1 MVVFNKVFFL
11 TIFYC
16 TSIAIAQKDPDEE
29 SPYEFGFT
37 IDGQQHRHEK
47 KDDKG
52 IIQGEFGFITAD
64 GIYHVTVYATDEN
77 GSFKILSMRNLRISA
92 PLDGSPFKGEISP
105 EANKYRKQANLQ
117 PLPELSPNPLSLS
130 EQPVVQKT
138 ITSTAKPDYVKFTTQ
153 PTIKPGCASCGYV
166 TTRKPEAGQRVF
178 PSFQSSAGQNRNG
191 VKDKSVD
198 TPPGD
203 DYKRNFQQP
212 NFPTAV
218 HTISDR
224 RETSS
229 NEQQV
234 PANGGPTQNRISQN
248 RPPPY
253 QTSAVPQNTKYNT
266 FGDSHVPQ
274 REFNA
279 YNTSADFKNTF
290 SNVRSSQEKTNQNVV
305 VGIENPSNSS
315 LDEYIG
321 AQPNAYSSG
330 VGENP
335 SRINDNEDAS
345 TTGNVNPLSITR
357 ITGETAGPNN
367 GLIAGEVRENNFNG
381 QIANENFSRV
391 PSSPSTNSAIGKKS
405 PAQIGSALRNDDNPI
420 GLPQLVNQV
429 QSGNLEPNPLQF
441 PGQSP
446 VSTLPPI
453 AVSNGVIHVGGDRKQ
468 DIPIKDK
475 FPGMED
481 GLPAGVDE
489 KDITDLL
496 YKFHYTVG
504 FHGHYEK
511 GLKNG
516 AKIGGYFVNGRDG
529 ISRVVTYI
537 ADENGYRPKVR
548 FINLGLESED
558 TPKAETEKT
567 FGLKSFE
574 FVWYPV

>member
-1 MVVFNKVFFL
+1 MVVFYKVFFL
-11 TIFYC
+11 TMFYC
-16 TSIAIAQKDPDEE
+16 TSFAIAQKDPDEE

-117 PLPELSPNPLSLS
+117 PLPEPSPNPLSLA
-130 EQPVVQKT
+130 EQPVLREK
-138 ITSTAKPDYVKFTTQ
+138 ITSTSKPDHVKFTTQ
-153 PTIKPGCASCGYV
+153 PTIKPGCASCGYI

-178 PSFQSSAGQNRNG
+178 SPFQSSAGQNRNG
-191 VKDKSVD
+191 VEDKSVD
-198 TPPGD
+198 ALPEGE
-203 DYKRNFQQP
+203 NESNSQQP
-212 NFPTAV
+212 NLSTNI
-218 HTISDR
+218 HTISDHPK
-224 RETSS
+224 TSPIE
-229 NEQQV
+229 EQI
-234 PANGGPTQNRISQN
+234 PANGGPTQNRVSQN
-248 RPPPY
+248 GPPPY
-253 QTSAVPQNTKYNT
+253 QTSAGPQNTKYNT
-266 FGDSHVPQ
+266 FGPQ
-274 REFNA
+274 
-279 YNTSADFKNTF
+279 NTF
-290 SNVRSSQEKTNQNVV
+290 NDVQSSQEKTNQNVV
-305 VGIENPSNSS
+305 GKENSQISN
-315 LDEYIG
+315 LDENIA
-321 AQPNAYSSG
+321 AQPNPYSSA
-330 VGENP
+330 VGDTP
-335 SRINDNEDAS
+335 SRINGNDDAGA
-345 TTGNVNPLSITR
+345 TGNVNSLSNAR
-357 ITGETAGPNN
+357 IAEENKKFGVNNVLNTGEVGVNTANRG
-367 GLIAGEVRENNFNG
+367 
-381 QIANENFSRV
+381 IANEDSV
-391 PSSPSTNSAIGKKS
+391 IGEKT
-405 PAQIGSALRNDDNPI
+405 PAQIGSALSNDKNPA
-420 GLPQLVNQV
+420 GLPQLFSQV
-429 QSGNLEPNPLQF
+429 QSGNLEPNPLQL
-441 PGQSP
+441 PVQNP

-453 AVSNGVIHVGGDRKQ
+453 AVSNGVIHVDGDRKQ

-481 GLPAGVDE
+481 GLPAGIDE

-537 ADENGYRPKVR
+537 ADENGYRPKVK

-574 FVWYPV
+574 FVWYPI